1 MVLSNAGA
9 SLAFAMAAPYQD
21 PAFDPKAFRSRLQAS
36 FMARIVMKF
45 GGTSMA
51 GIERIRHVANLV
63 RREAEAGNQVA
74 VVVSA
79 MAGETD
85 RLIQF
90 CREAS
95 SLYDPR
101 EYDVVVASGE
111 QVTSGLLAITL
122 QGMGINARSY
132 MGWQLPIRTTAAHA
146 AALIDGIDV
155 DVLERVFADRGIAVI
170 PGFQGVAED
179 GSLAT
184 LGRGGSDTS
193 AVALAAA
200 MKADRC
206 DIYTDVDGVYTTDP
220 RIVPRARK
228 LAAITYEEMLE
239 LASVGAKVLQTRSVG
254 LAMRENIPIKV
265 LSSFDDRP
273 GTMVVGDDAIEEYQM
288 ERQLVTGVAYDKNEA
303 RVTLTGLPDRPGSVA
318 AVFAPLAEAGINVDM
333 IVQSVPRAGQKND
346 ITFTVPTAS
355 LAHTTEA
362 LEAVKGAIGFDE
374 ILTDT
379 NVVKVSA
386 VGVGMRSN
394 AGIAAQMFQA
404 LADRGIN
411 ILAITTSEI
420 KVSVLIAEEYTELA
434 VRVLHTAYGLD
445 DDGEAA

>member
-1 MVLSNAGA
+1 
-9 SLAFAMAAPYQD
+9 
-21 PAFDPKAFRSRLQAS
+21 
-36 FMARIVMKF
+36 MARIVMKF

-63 RREAEAGNQVA
+63 KRESELGNEVA

-122 QGMGINARSY
+122 QGLGLNARSY
-132 MGWQLPIRTTAAHA
+132 MGWQLPIRATGHA

-155 DVLERVFADRGIAVI
+155 DVLEKVFDDGGIAVI

-179 GSLAT
+179 GSVAT

-193 AVALAAA
+193 AVALAAV

-228 LAAITYEEMLE
+228 LSAITYEEMLE

-254 LAMRENIPIKV
+254 LAMRERMRIKV

-273 GTMVVGDDAIEEYQM
+273 GTMVVGDEEIEEYQM
-288 ERQLVTGVAYDKNEA
+288 ERQLITGIAYDKNEA
-303 RVTLTGLPDRPGSVA
+303 RVTLTGVPDRPGSVA
-318 AVFAPLAEAGINVDM
+318 AIFAPLAAASINVDM
-333 IVQSVPRAGQKND
+333 IVQSVRRAGHQSD
-346 ITFTVPTAS
+346 LTFTVPTAA
-355 LAHTTEA
+355 LIHTEDA
-362 LEAVKGAIGFDE
+362 LRKVKEEVGFDE

-379 NVVKVSA
+379 NVVKVTA

-394 AGIAAQMFQA
+394 AGIAAMMFRA

-445 DDGEAA
+445 AEVDA

>member
-1 MVLSNAGA
+1 
-9 SLAFAMAAPYQD
+9 
-21 PAFDPKAFRSRLQAS
+21 
-36 FMARIVMKF
+36 MARIVMKF

-51 GIERIRHVANLV
+51 GIERIRHVAGRV
-63 RREAEAGNQVA
+63 KREAEAGHQLA

-85 RLIQF
+85 RLVQL
-90 CREAS
+90 CREAA

-122 QGMGINARSY
+122 QGMGLNARSY
-132 MGWQLPIRTTAAHA
+132 MGWQLPIRASGHA
-146 AALIDGIDV
+146 SALIDHIDAEI
-155 DVLERVFADRGIAVI
+155 LERVFGEGGIAVI
-170 PGFQGVAED
+170 PGFQGVTSEGD
-179 GSLAT
+179 LAT

-200 MKADRC
+200 IHADRC

-228 LAAITYEEMLE
+228 LDMVTYEEMLE

-254 LAMRENIPIKV
+254 LAMRYNMPLQV
-265 LSSFDDRP
+265 LSSFEDRP
-273 GTMVVGDDAIEEYQM
+273 GTLIVGDEAIEESHM
-288 ERQLVTGVAYDKNEA
+288 ERDIITGIAHDKNEA
-303 RVTLTGLPDRPGSVA
+303 MITLTGLPDRPGTVA
-318 AVFAPLAEAGINVDM
+318 AIFAPLAQANVNVDM
-333 IVQSVPRAGQKND
+333 IVQSVPQRGEVSGL
-346 ITFTVPTAS
+346 TFTVPTAS
-355 LAHTTEA
+355 LAHTVAE
-362 LEAVKGAIGFDE
+362 LEKVRERVGFSD

-379 NVVKVSA
+379 NVVKVSV

-394 AGIAAQMFQA
+394 AGIAAQMFQT

-420 KVSVLIAEEYTELA
+420 KVSVLIPEEYTELA
-434 VRVLHTAYGLD
+434 VRVLHTSYGLD
-445 DDGEAA
+445 AEDAE